1 MDEFKI
7 ERSGKTKRSA
17 DSLLVCSIFLLAAF
31 GFITLYSSSGVTP
44 DKIFPGGN
52 LFANTI
58 SKQLSCEIIG
68 LVMFFIMSFFPLEL
82 VRKAWMPFLMFCI
95 IVLLCVLPLTPLGLR
110 LNGAPRWVRFGSLQ
124 FQPSEL
130 VKVMLPLYLAHI
142 TDRKQKKINE
152 LVSGILPLMIL
163 TGIVLYLV
171 IIKQRDFSTGIIIG
185 VNILVIFVLSGGK
198 TSYAITALAIMI
210 IMGVLFIVTSPER
223 VSRMRVFFD
232 PSHDQQG
239 VGYQAAQSKQAVARG
254 SFFGT
259 GIEQNL
265 KGGSIPETEP
275 DFIFSYFAESFGFV
289 GVLLFFLV
297 FSIFVVRSFAAAK
310 NSGETFR
317 RIIAAGLTCMLT
329 FQTMLTVSVAVGL
342 MPVTGIPLPFFSSGG
357 TSLILTYMATG
368 IIINIS
374 RTPYRSGYPEREGD
388 FSKLHFSKKRGGW
401 YFFNSGARR

>member
-7 ERSGKTKRSA
+7 ERSGQNRRIA
-17 DSLLVCSIFLLAAF
+17 DPLLTCSILLLATF
-31 GFITLYSSSGVTP
+31 GFITLYSSSGAGP
-44 DKIFPGGN
+44 DSIFPSGR

-68 LVMFFIMSFFPLEL
+68 LFMLFIMSFFPLEL
-82 VRKAWMPFLMFCI
+82 ARKAWMPFLMFCF
-95 IVLLCVLPLTPLGLR
+95 IVLLCLLPLTPIGLR

-130 VKVMLPLYLAHI
+130 VKLILPLYLAHI
-142 TDRKQKKINE
+142 ADRKQKKIND
-152 LVSGILPLMIL
+152 LVSGILPLIIL
-163 TGIVLYLV
+163 TALVLYLV

-185 VNILVIFVLSGGK
+185 VNILAVFVLSGGK
-198 TSYAITALAIMI
+198 TSYAITAMAIMI
-210 IMGVLFIVTSPER
+210 ILGALFILTSPER

-239 VGYQAAQSKQAVARG
+239 VGYQAAQSKQTVARG
-254 SFFGT
+254 SLFGI

-265 KGGSIPETEP
+265 EGGSIPETEP

-289 GVLLFFLV
+289 GVMLFFLV
-297 FSIFVVRSFAAAK
+297 FTIFIIRSFAAAK

-317 RIIAAGLTCMLT
+317 RLVASGLTCMLA
-329 FQTMLTVSVAVGL
+329 FQTMLTVAVAVG
-342 MPVTGIPLPFFSSGG
+342 MAPVTGIPLPFFSSGG
-357 TSLILTYMATG
+357 TSLIVTYMAAG

-374 RTPYRSGYPEREGD
+374 RTPFRSGYPEREGD
-388 FSKLHFSKKRGGW
+388 FSKLRFSKKRGGW
-401 YFFNSGARR
+401 YFFNSEAVR